1 MQFMWPWQRCQPVT
15 MTTPCQSAWH
25 HNRTQ
30 GCSDLITSQHSEPNR
45 ILIHSTRCV
54 CVCVC
59 VCVCTSSR
67 HPGWLM
73 CATLAE
79 LRKIWIF
86 SFEFVVHSL
95 HVDISS
101 DEEMSHGSGLWAH
114 HCYFSLDSLILIF
127 PISIL
132 FSFQFYLLGFLEVRV
147 RVRVISVLIFSVLR
161 IKQEHNLILLIHYT
175 NTN

>member
-1 MQFMWPWQRCQPVT
+1 
-15 MTTPCQSAWH
+15 
-25 HNRTQ
+25 
-30 GCSDLITSQHSEPNR
+30 
-45 ILIHSTRCV
+45 
-54 CVCVC
+54 
-59 VCVCTSSR
+59 
-67 HPGWLM
+67 M

-147 RVRVISVLIFSVLR
+147 RVISVLIFSVLR

-175 NTN
+175 NTNYNFCNNS